1 MRRLRT
7 YILTLAIIVPAL
19 VSCSGIDIGDMKDDY
34 VTLCLNTPRIAADT
48 DTKSMPIDGK
58 FFPWQS
64 RTHATQTEKTPY
76 TDYSVGLWICD
87 GGTLEPHMPEHK
99 NNSLVIRAQHNVND
113 NTTTWNWK
121 LANENAVYSP
131 SVRMGQPIDI
141 YAYYPFV
148 KTSDFTPKN
157 IPFTTQSQYDWMWA
171 QAKINENNSV
181 DFTFHHAM
189 TCLEIRLSTLFTSS
203 IKLTDIT
210 LNDVKGKLCSAGNMN
225 ITDGTLSFT
234 ADKKSLTI
242 KGNNANNNL
251 IPLHSND
258 NSSYQSFCFLMPEKS
273 FEENDLTLSFKFNNI
288 SGRVTYTLPSTFTDS
303 NGSEN
308 TINTFK
314 TGKKY
319 ILNLVVNNELL
330 ITPLSFEQVEWTSTD
345 INLII

>member
-1 MRRLRT
+1 M
-7 YILTLAIIVPAL
+7 TLAIIVPAL

-48 DTKSMPIDGK
+48 DTKSMPIDGE

-64 RTHATQTEKTPY
+64 RTHAVQTGNTPY

-99 NNSLVIRAQHNVND
+99 NNSLVIRAQHNVINGK
-113 NTTTWNWK
+113 NTWVWLK
-121 LANENAVYSP
+121 SNATYSP
-131 SVRMGQPIDI
+131 SVRLGKSIDI
-141 YAYYPFV
+141 HAYHPFV
-148 KTSDFTPKN
+148 TTDSFTPKN
-157 IPFTTQSQYDWMWA
+157 VPFTTTEQKDWMWA
-171 QAKINENNSV
+171 DVTINNDENHSV
-181 DFTFHHAM
+181 DFKFYHAM

-203 IKLTDIT
+203 IKLTNIT
-210 LNDVKGKLCSAGNMN
+210 LSDVKGKLCSAGNMN
-225 ITDGTLSFT
+225 IKDGSLTYT
-234 ADKKSLTI
+234 EDQQSLTI
-242 KGNNANNNL
+242 KGNNKNDNL

-288 SGRVTYTLPSTFTDS
+288 SGRATYTIPSTFTDS